1 MHIHCSDCGTFCYS
15 DDVAVWEGYMPKV
28 MLDMEM
34 PKSCSECRL
43 PANMECY
50 LAEWAIHRGFDSERR
65 HPECPLQE
73 VKE

>member
-1 MHIHCSDCGTFCYS
+1 MIQI
-15 DDVAVWEGYMPKV
+15 
-28 MLDMEM
+28 DMEM

-65 HPECPLQE
+65 HPDCPLQE